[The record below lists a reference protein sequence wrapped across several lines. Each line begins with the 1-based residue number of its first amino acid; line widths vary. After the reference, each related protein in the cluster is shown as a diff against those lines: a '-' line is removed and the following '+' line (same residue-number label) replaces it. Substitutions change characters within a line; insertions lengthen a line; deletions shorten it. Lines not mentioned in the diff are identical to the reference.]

1 MLDLKNGCAVHA
13 VRGERQHYAPVQGLL
28 GNGGDPLALATAY
41 RDTLGC
47 AQCYVADL
55 DTIAGT
61 GHNYQLL
68 AGLAALGLTLWV
80 DAGVT
85 AGTQAESL
93 AALGVA
99 RIIVGSESLA
109 SAAQLSLLARSF
121 PPERLVL
128 SVDLQ
133 GGVLRTPAELP
144 TPAALVALALS
155 LGIAHVILLD
165 LARVGAAAGPP
176 LDLLAALGP
185 RFPTARFYAGGGVRG
200 PADLEALRA
209 AGAAGALV
217 ATAFHQG
224 TLTAQDVRHEPC
236 NNEHL
241 LRKPATQPGVE

>member
-13 VRGERQHYAPVQGLL
+13 VRGERQHYTPVQGLL

-55 DTIAGT
+55 DAIAGT
-61 GHNYQLL
+61 GHNHQLL
-68 AGLAALGLTLWV
+68 AGLAALGLTWV

-85 AGTQAESL
+85 AGTQAEAL

-109 SAAQLSLLARSF
+109 SAAQLSSLAQSF

-133 GGVLRTPAELP
+133 GGVLRAPAELP

-155 LGIAHVILLD
+155 LGIADVVLLD

-200 PADLEALRA
+200 PADLAALRA

-224 TLTAQDVRHEPC
+224 TLTAQDLRHEP
-236 NNEHL
+236 
-241 LRKPATQPGVE
+241 